1 MLRDSR
7 PVAAPEWTIAAP
19 DHTAESTMKHV
30 HSIAAVCL
38 LAATGL
44 AHAQSTY
51 GPEDEGRRFDDGTR
65 VICEST
71 EVARSTSDPNRIG
84 GTAAGAVIGGL
95 LGSQVGSGS
104 GRTAATVAGAVAGG
118 AIGRNV
124 QGNRQE
130 SRGDRVME
138 TRCWRGR

>member
-1 MLRDSR
+1 MKHVQS
-7 PVAAPEWTIAAP
+7 TIAA
-19 DHTAESTMKHV
+19 
-30 HSIAAVCL
+30 CL
-38 LAATGL
+38 LTLTASGV
-44 AHAQSTY
+44 AHAQGQAAY
-51 GPEDEGRRFDDGTR
+51 GPADEGRRFSDGTR
-65 VICEST
+65 VICEQT

-130 SRGDRVME
+130 SRGERVTE